1 MAVGIPGAV
10 AGILEVH
17 KKMGT
22 LPLEQ
27 LIQPAIDLAEKGYV
41 VTEKQT
47 EFQSSDLFVEVNGED
62 TFFAQDYKVG
72 DTIVNPAL
80 AKTLKAIA
88 HNGNAGF
95 YEGWVAEAMVN
106 KTRATGGILSL
117 DDLKIY
123 EAKWREPIQ
132 FTYKELS

>member
-1 MAVGIPGAV
+1 
-10 AGILEVH
+10 
-17 KKMGT
+17 MGT

-41 VTEKQT
+41 VTEKQARS
-47 EFQSSDLFVEVNGED
+47 FKRYSDLFVEVNGED

-88 HNGNAGF
+88 RNGNAGF

-106 KTRATGGILSL
+106 KTRATGGLLSL
-117 DDLKIY
+117 DDLKSTKPNI
-123 EAKWREPIQ
+123 EPIGP
-132 FTYKELS
+132 YKGEVDFDGSHQVEESV